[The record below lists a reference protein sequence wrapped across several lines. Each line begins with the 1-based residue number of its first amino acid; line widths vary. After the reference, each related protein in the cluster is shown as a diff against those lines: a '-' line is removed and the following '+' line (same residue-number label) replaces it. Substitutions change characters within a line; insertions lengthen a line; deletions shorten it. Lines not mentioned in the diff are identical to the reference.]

1 MMGDRFERSYIQ
13 KVYLMNNKE
22 FERTLD
28 MFLTDNLP
36 EVDAKP
42 QLTIIETAPNQSNM
56 INTGSSNANFGQG
69 SSVNQVD
76 MRSYV
81 LDQYKEALCPRK
93 LNKYELAHNEAM
105 ERQKLREK
113 EEQKEV
119 RKKILALAEMMQYD
133 DDIEESNVTLNK
145 QDYQRDKPASPKQ
158 EANCPTQINNN
169 NQPEEEKKEETLD
182 DIMGSDD
189 EDDFMMDDPM
199 AFIERQDSSQ
209 ADV

>member
-1 MMGDRFERSYIQ
+1 MVKKMPAPGLINAKVPAQNNSKATNQQEASSKFTPQDKDNIKNILDMMGDRFERSYIQ

-42 QLTIIETAPNQSNM
+42 QLTIIETAPNQSSM
-56 INTGSSNANFGQG
+56 INTSNSNSNFVQG
-69 SSVNQVD
+69 SGVNQVD

-105 ERQKLREK
+105 ERQKIREK
-113 EEQKEV
+113 EE
-119 RKKILALAEMMQYD
+119 
-133 DDIEESNVTLNK
+133 
-145 QDYQRDKPASPKQ
+145 
-158 EANCPTQINNN
+158 
-169 NQPEEEKKEETLD
+169 
-182 DIMGSDD
+182 
-189 EDDFMMDDPM
+189 
-199 AFIERQDSSQ
+199 
-209 ADV
+209 

>member
-42 QLTIIETAPNQSNM
+42 QLTIIETAPTNQSSM
-56 INTGSSNANFGQG
+56 INTGSLNTNFAMG
-69 SSVNQVD
+69 SGGNQVD

-158 EANCPTQINNN
+158 QANRPAQTKTKQ
-169 NQPEEEKKEETLD
+169 QPEEEKKEETLD

-189 EDDFMMDDPM
+189 DDDFMMDDPM
-199 AFIERQDSSQ
+199 AFIER
-209 ADV
+209 

>member
-42 QLTIIETAPNQSNM
+42 QLTIIETAPNQSSM
-56 INTGSSNANFGQG
+56 INTGNSNTNFAMG
-69 SSVNQVD
+69 SGVNQVD

-81 LDQYKEALCPRK
+81 LEEYKEALFSRQ

-105 ERQKLREK
+105 ERQKLK
-113 EEQKEV
+113 DAEEQKEV
-119 RKKILALAEMMQYD
+119 RKKILALAQMMQYD

-145 QDYQRDKPASPKQ
+145 QDYQRDKPGSPRQ
-158 EANCPTQINNN
+158 EASRPS
-169 NQPEEEKKEETLD
+169 E
-182 DIMGSDD
+182 
-189 EDDFMMDDPM
+189 
-199 AFIERQDSSQ
+199 
-209 ADV
+209 

>member
-1 MMGDRFERSYIQ
+1 MMGDRFDRSYIQ

-56 INTGSSNANFGQG
+56 INTSGSNTNYVQGFGG
-69 SSVNQVD
+69 SANQVD

-81 LDQYKEALCPRK
+81 LEEYKEALFSRQ

-105 ERQKLREK
+105 ERQKLK
-113 EEQKEV
+113 DAEEQKEV
-119 RKKILALAEMMQYD
+119 RKKILALAQMMQYD

-145 QDYQRDKPASPKQ
+145 QDYQRDKAASPRQ
-158 EANCPTQINNN
+158 EAKRPT
-169 NQPEEEKKEETLD
+169 
-182 DIMGSDD
+182 
-189 EDDFMMDDPM
+189 
-199 AFIERQDSSQ
+199 
-209 ADV
+209 